1 MGEHDAAV
9 AALGDKSIVS
19 LVGIDLEDTPEAL
32 QLPQRVRVAS
42 PFGVDI
48 GDGGRRTAAPGP
60 LVASISSCRG
70 QDRAPAAACRR

>member
-32 QLPQRVRVAS
+32 QLP
-42 PFGVDI
+42 
-48 GDGGRRTAAPGP
+48 
-60 LVASISSCRG
+60 
-70 QDRAPAAACRR
+70 